1 MMLWVPVLWVTGI
14 LSSAIFGGLIG
25 MALAG
30 VGAPPDELAIIG
42 FGLGAPGGALAFT
55 CFRLWRR
62 ENSHRRAMDR
72 KKDSHSRAMDR
83 KKETQRI
90 KTLQYHAPKDDQ
102 ERKDWEEQDRKYEEH
117 LREQTEKK
125 LDLDH

>member
-14 LSSAIFGGLIG
+14 LSSAIFGGLVG

-30 VGAPPDELAIIG
+30 VGGTFAEAATNG
-42 FGLGAPGGALAFT
+42 FALGALGGALAFT

-62 ENSHRRAMDR
+62 ENSYR
-72 KKDSHSRAMDR
+72 RAMDR

>member
-1 MMLWVPVLWVTGI
+1 MMLLWVTGI
-14 LSSAIFGGLIG
+14 LSSAIFGSLIG

-30 VGAPPDELAIIG
+30 VAASPDQTALAG
-42 FGLGAPGGALAFT
+42 LLLGAPGGALAFT

-62 ENSHRRAMDR
+62 ENSHSSAMDR
-72 KKDSHSRAMDR
+72 KKDAKNRAMDR
-83 KKETQRI
+83 KNESQRI
-90 KTLQYHAPKDDQ
+90 KTLKYHAPKDDQ

-117 LREQTEKK
+117 LREQREKK